1 MQEFSFFDLPL
12 PISLADIAAKT
23 GCTLPDDGHGKITIS
38 AIGPIENAPADSLCF
53 LDNVKYVDALK
64 DTNATAVI
72 CSKKYVDRVPDGIAV
87 LLSPLPYRSFAQA
100 LAMMFP
106 GALRPLGITGETGVS
121 SGAFVHP
128 DASIEEGAT
137 VEFGAVVGAAA
148 SIGSGSLIC
157 ANAVVGPLVQ
167 IGRNT
172 TICSG
177 ASVICSLIGN
187 DVIIHPGARIGQD
200 GFGFSMGLGGHLKVP
215 QVGRVIIQDNVEIG
229 ANTTIDRGAN
239 RDTIIGE
246 GTKIDNQVVIGH
258 NVVTGCHCIMVG
270 QVGLAGSATLGN
282 YVVLGARAGVIGHMK
297 VGDGAQIAGNSTVAE
312 NVPAGAIWGGVPA
325 RPIKHWLKELATA
338 RAGARKMV
346 KASAKGK
353 KTK

>member
-1 MQEFSFFDLPL
+1 MTMQEFSFFDLPA
-12 PISLADIAAKT
+12 PVSLAVIAGKT
-23 GCTLPDDGHGKITIS
+23 GCTLPDTNHGEMTVS

-53 LDNVKYVDALK
+53 LDNAKYVEALK
-64 DTNATAVI
+64 ETNAKAVI

-100 LAMMFP
+100 LSMMFP
-106 GALRPLGITGETGVS
+106 GALRPSGITGEIGIS

-128 DASIEEGAT
+128 DANIEEN
-137 VEFGAVVGAAA
+137 VSIEFGAIVGAGA
-148 SIGSGSLIC
+148 SIGSGSIIC
-157 ANAVVGPLVQ
+157 ANAVVGPKVQ

-187 DVIIHPGARIGQD
+187 NVIIHPGVRIGQD
-200 GFGFSMGLGGHLKVP
+200 GFGFAMGLGGHLKVA
-215 QVGRVIIQDNVEIG
+215 QVGRVIIQDDVEIG

-297 VGDGAQIAGNSTVAE
+297 VGDGAQIAGNSTVAN
-312 NVPAGAIWGGVPA
+312 NVPPGAIWGGVPA
-325 RPIKHWLKELATA
+325 RPIKHWLKELAAA

-346 KASAKGK
+346 KGNKSK
-353 KTK
+353 